1 MFSWKIYNWTK
12 NHTPTNKSNLGIIC
26 YALLVGFSSLSTNF
40 AQAQPVEN
48 YPNRPITILI
58 PMAAGGTT
66 DILARIITP
75 SLTEELGQA
84 IVIDNKPGAN
94 GVIGEEQFAR
104 AKPDGYLI
112 MMESTSIVINP
123 SMGKLNYDPR
133 KDFIPVTVIG
143 STPVVVVVNPK
154 VPVNTLQELIDLA
167 KKQPGK
173 LNYSSWGN
181 GSVGQFAGETLKISA
196 KINLLHVPYKST
208 AQALT
213 DVVAG
218 QVDAMFPSVSLAN
231 QHLKS
236 GKLRPL
242 AIMSS
247 KRSAMAPNIPTTAE
261 LGFPG
266 MEIETWLGVFLPA
279 KTPDA
284 IVQRIYLSTQKIL
297 QKPSIRTQLEE
308 QGFRIVGS
316 SPAEFAKYYQAEI
329 SRYANIV
336 KEANMKESD

>member
-1 MFSWKIYNWTK
+1 MFSRKIYNWTK
-12 NHTPTNKSNLGIIC
+12 NHTPTNKTNLGIIC
-26 YALLVGFSSLSTNF
+26 YALLAGFSSLLINF

-66 DILARIITP
+66 DSLARIITP
-75 SLTEELGQA
+75 SLTEKLGQP

-104 AKPDGYLI
+104 AKPDGYVI

-154 VPVNTLQELIDLA
+154 VPINTLQELIDLA

-181 GSVGQFAGETLKISA
+181 GSIGQFAGETLKISA
-196 KINLLHVPYKST
+196 KINLLHAPYKST

-213 DVVAG
+213 DVVAI
-218 QVDAMFPSVSLAN
+218 QVDAMFPRVSLAN

-247 KRSAMAPNIPTTAE
+247 KRSAMAPNIPITAE

-284 IVQRIYLSTQKIL
+284 IVQGIYLSTQKIL
-297 QKPSIRTQLEE
+297 QNHLFELNSKSKTFGLSAHHQQSLLNTIKQ
-308 QGFRIVGS
+308 
-316 SPAEFAKYYQAEI
+316 KYLD
-329 SRYANIV
+329 
-336 KEANMKESD
+336 MPTL

>member
-12 NHTPTNKSNLGIIC
+12 NHTPTNKANLGIIC

-247 KRSAMAPNIPTTAE
+247 K
-261 LGFPG
+261 
-266 MEIETWLGVFLPA
+266 
-279 KTPDA
+279 
-284 IVQRIYLSTQKIL
+284 
-297 QKPSIRTQLEE
+297 
-308 QGFRIVGS
+308 
-316 SPAEFAKYYQAEI
+316 
-329 SRYANIV
+329 
-336 KEANMKESD
+336 

>member
-1 MFSWKIYNWTK
+1 MFSRKIYNWTK
-12 NHTPTNKSNLGIIC
+12 NHTPTNKTNLGIIC
-26 YALLVGFSSLSTNF
+26 YALLAGFSSLLINF

-58 PMAAGGTT
+58 PMAAGGTS
-66 DILARIITP
+66 DSLARIITP
-75 SLTEELGQA
+75 SLTEKLGQP

-104 AKPDGYLI
+104 AKPDGYVI

-181 GSVGQFAGETLKISA
+181 GSIGQFAGETLKISA
-196 KINLLHVPYKST
+196 KINLLHAPYKST

-213 DVVAG
+213 DVVAI
-218 QVDAMFPSVSLAN
+218 QVDAMFPRVSLAN

-247 KRSAMAPNIPTTAE
+247 KRSAMAPNIPITAE

-266 MEIETWLGVFLPA
+266 MEIETWLGFFLPA

-284 IVQRIYLSTQKIL
+284 IVQGIYLSTQKIL
-297 QKPSIRTQLEE
+297 QNHLFELNSKSKTFGLSAHHQQSLLNTIKQ
-308 QGFRIVGS
+308 
-316 SPAEFAKYYQAEI
+316 KYLD
-329 SRYANIV
+329 
-336 KEANMKESD
+336 MPTL

>member
-1 MFSWKIYNWTK
+1 
-12 NHTPTNKSNLGIIC
+12 
-26 YALLVGFSSLSTNF
+26 
-40 AQAQPVEN
+40 
-48 YPNRPITILI
+48 
-58 PMAAGGTT
+58 
-66 DILARIITP
+66 
-75 SLTEELGQA
+75 
-84 IVIDNKPGAN
+84 
-94 GVIGEEQFAR
+94 
-104 AKPDGYLI
+104 
-112 MMESTSIVINP
+112 
-123 SMGKLNYDPR
+123 
-133 KDFIPVTVIG
+133 
-143 STPVVVVVNPK
+143 
-154 VPVNTLQELIDLA
+154 LQELIDLA

>member
-1 MFSWKIYNWTK
+1 MFSRKIYNWTK
-12 NHTPTNKSNLGIIC
+12 NHTPTNKTNLGIIC
-26 YALLVGFSSLSTNF
+26 YALLAGFSSLLINF

-66 DILARIITP
+66 DSLARIITP
-75 SLTEELGQA
+75 SLTEKLGQP

-104 AKPDGYLI
+104 AKPDGYVI

-181 GSVGQFAGETLKISA
+181 GSIGQFAGETLKISA
-196 KINLLHVPYKST
+196 KINLLHAPYKST

-213 DVVAG
+213 DVVAI
-218 QVDAMFPSVSLAN
+218 QVDAMFPRVSLAN

-247 KRSAMAPNIPTTAE
+247 KRSAMAPNIPITAE

-284 IVQRIYLSTQKIL
+284 IVQGIYLSTQKIL
-297 QKPSIRTQLEE
+297 QNHLFELNSKSKTFGLSAHHQQSLLNTIKQ
-308 QGFRIVGS
+308 
-316 SPAEFAKYYQAEI
+316 KYLD
-329 SRYANIV
+329 
-336 KEANMKESD
+336 MPTL

>member
-1 MFSWKIYNWTK
+1 MFSRKIYNWTK
-12 NHTPTNKSNLGIIC
+12 NHTPTHKTNLGIIC
-26 YALLVGFSSLSTNF
+26 YVLLAGFSSLLINF

-66 DILARIITP
+66 DSLARIITP
-75 SLTEELGQA
+75 SLTEKLGQP

-104 AKPDGYLI
+104 AKPDGYVI

-181 GSVGQFAGETLKISA
+181 GSIGQFAGETLKISA
-196 KINLLHVPYKST
+196 KINLLHAPYKST

-213 DVVAG
+213 DVVAI
-218 QVDAMFPSVSLAN
+218 QVDAMFPRVSLAN

-247 KRSAMAPNIPTTAE
+247 KRSAMAPNIPITAE
-261 LGFPG
+261 LGFPE

-284 IVQRIYLSTQKIL
+284 IVQGIYLSTQKIL
-297 QKPSIRTQLEE
+297 QNHLFELNSKSKTFGLSAHHQQSLLNTIKQ
-308 QGFRIVGS
+308 
-316 SPAEFAKYYQAEI
+316 KYLD
-329 SRYANIV
+329 
-336 KEANMKESD
+336 MPTL